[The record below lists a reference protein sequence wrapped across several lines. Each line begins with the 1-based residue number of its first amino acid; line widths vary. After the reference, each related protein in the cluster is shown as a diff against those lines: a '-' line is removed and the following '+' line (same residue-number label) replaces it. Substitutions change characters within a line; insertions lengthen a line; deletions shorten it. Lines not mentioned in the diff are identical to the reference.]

1 MDTTLVFMAA
11 GFGSRF
17 GGGVKQIEPV
27 GPGGEV
33 LMEYAA

>member
-27 GPGGEV
+27 GLNGICR
-33 LMEYAA
+33 L